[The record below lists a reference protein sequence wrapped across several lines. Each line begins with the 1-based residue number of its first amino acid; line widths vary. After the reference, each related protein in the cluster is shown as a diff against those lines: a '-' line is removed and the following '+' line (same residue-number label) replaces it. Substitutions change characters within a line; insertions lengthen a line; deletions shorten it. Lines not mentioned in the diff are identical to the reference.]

1 MVWHPLGAVG
11 RYLHRSCGLQ
21 HPSVSLSIPQ
31 HPSSLH
37 ILLTLVNACMRLLWL
52 RTPGSCQRKI
62 YPVEEVMPSSFSW
75 AQRGTCLCFS
85 PQRCKPGPGRRCSSL
100 GGRVPGDGAATR
112 VRREE
117 RLLPERFSQLF
128 HPCFVLFPCSRDEV
142 LYLGGGGLGGNIC
155 RQECPAVLGLPQPW
169 LSQAAASAWL
179 WGEQRWEEGRRG
191 ETESFLWQRIHL
203 SQLINLTFTLSF
215 SCKPP
220 ERFSDLREQSMGQRP
235 PLCAQPRGAGRE
247 LLEVKAGGRMW
258 PDPGRGQLLGLP
270 N

>member
-100 GGRVPGDGAATR
+100 AGRVPGDGAATR

-117 RLLPERFSQLF
+117 RLLPERFPSFSILAL
-128 HPCFVLFPCSRDEV
+128 CFFPVPVMRCFIWGGWGGWGEIFAVRSAQRSLASPSHGFLKLQPVPGSGESRGGRK
-142 LYLGGGGLGGNIC
+142 GGGAKQRAFCG
-155 RQECPAVLGLPQPW
+155 
-169 LSQAAASAWL
+169 SAYIFP
-179 WGEQRWEEGRRG
+179 
-191 ETESFLWQRIHL
+191 S
-203 SQLINLTFTLSF
+203 
-215 SCKPP
+215 
-220 ERFSDLREQSMGQRP
+220 
-235 PLCAQPRGAGRE
+235 
-247 LLEVKAGGRMW
+247 
-258 PDPGRGQLLGLP
+258 
-270 N
+270 

>member
-1 MVWHPLGAVG
+1 MGENPLWHMVWHPLGAVG

-142 LYLGGGGLGGNIC
+142 LYLGGGGGG
-155 RQECPAVLGLPQPW
+155 R
-169 LSQAAASAWL
+169 
-179 WGEQRWEEGRRG
+179 WGEIFAVRSAQRSLASPSHGFLKLQPVPGSG
-191 ETESFLWQRIHL
+191 ESR
-203 SQLINLTFTLSF
+203 
-215 SCKPP
+215 
-220 ERFSDLREQSMGQRP
+220 
-235 PLCAQPRGAGRE
+235 
-247 LLEVKAGGRMW
+247 GGRKGGGAKQRAFCGSAYIF
-258 PDPGRGQLLGLP
+258 PS
-270 N
+270 

>member
-1 MVWHPLGAVG
+1 MGENPLWHMVWHPLGAVG

-100 GGRVPGDGAATR
+100 AGRVPGDGAATR

-142 LYLGGGGLGGNIC
+142 LYLGGGGAGGKYLPSGVPSGPWPPPAMAFSSCSQCLALGRAEVG
-155 RQECPAVLGLPQPW
+155 
-169 LSQAAASAWL
+169 
-179 WGEQRWEEGRRG
+179 GR
-191 ETESFLWQRIHL
+191 
-203 SQLINLTFTLSF
+203 
-215 SCKPP
+215 
-220 ERFSDLREQSMGQRP
+220 
-235 PLCAQPRGAGRE
+235 AAGRNRE
-247 LLEVKAGGRMW
+247 LFVAAHTSF
-258 PDPGRGQLLGLP
+258 PV